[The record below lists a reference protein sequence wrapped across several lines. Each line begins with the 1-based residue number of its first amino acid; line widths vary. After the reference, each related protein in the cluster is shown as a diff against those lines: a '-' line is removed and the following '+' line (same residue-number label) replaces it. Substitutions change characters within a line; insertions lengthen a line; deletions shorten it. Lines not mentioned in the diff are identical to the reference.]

1 MRESPHA
8 VWLLSYFKKYDD
20 RMTLP
25 RIRRT
30 GPTIEAREG
39 RQKNVP
45 SRRDGPVSGGRGL
58 W

>member
-1 MRESPHA
+1 
-8 VWLLSYFKKYDD
+8 VSYFKKYDN
-20 RMTLP
+20 RMTLT

-30 GPTIEAREG
+30 GPTIEARES

-45 SRRDGPVSGGRGL
+45 RRRDGPVPGGRGL